1 MSAPTDVPRW
11 NQSSREKSCYELD
24 FDEKDEMCDKCH
36 YFSERMSG
44 IGKKPRKG
52 SKPKCE
58 RVKLMKETQ
67 IYGRLKLKKQH
78 FHDIIEEQGG
88 VEEKNMDLL
97 FSRLYLPP
105 SQFKVSLAIYKTCFT
120 GILTPTQAL
129 HTGNI
134 YLEIF
139 LYSPR
144 AARNRR

>member
-1 MSAPTDVPRW
+1 
-11 NQSSREKSCYELD
+11 
-24 FDEKDEMCDKCH
+24 
-36 YFSERMSG
+36 
-44 IGKKPRKG
+44 
-52 SKPKCE
+52 
-58 RVKLMKETQ
+58 MKETQ